1 MGSSAADALM
11 RRKLLEEMY
20 DRMTD
25 EERRLFVMMT
35 MRERSAGE
43 ILEALAERRHLEQM
57 QALREQR
64 DQMERMERRLER
76 QNWYTDFGSD
86 VAVNLLTDGLVW
98 LAHRLFSR

>member
-86 VAVNLLTDGLVW
+86 VAANLLTDGLVW